1 MIDDINFLFKKI
13 TYKYSETQIY
23 DMIDEEIA
31 EYFDLTDNDID
42 DGEGFNGDHYSVEFN
57 TIMKIIRYME
67 NEEEI
72 DITDEEEIDLVGS
85 LMEEWDIR
93 ID

>member
-1 MIDDINFLFKKI
+1 MIDDITFLFKKI
-13 TYKYSETQIY
+13 TYKYSETEIY

-31 EYFDLTDNDID
+31 EYFNMIDEEID
-42 DGEGFNGDHYSVEFN
+42 DNEGFNGDHYSVEFN
-57 TIMKIIRYME
+57 TIMKIIRDME

-72 DITDEEEIDLVGS
+72 DITNEEEIDLVNS